1 MNVATQKKLTPR
13 QQRFVREYLVDLNG
27 TKAATRAGYKPK
39 SANEM
44 ASQLLAKLNIQTAV
58 AIGRE
63 KLTERTEITI
73 DRIMEE
79 FARIG
84 FSDVRK
90 LFTAD
95 GSLRPMSALSAAEA
109 ACISSI
115 EVVTRTL
122 PGADDDSPAR
132 VEYTHKIKLWDK
144 VAALTQM
151 GRRLGMYVDKHEV
164 VGKFTLEML
173 VTQAI
178 GVPPAIE
185 GTATDEDP

>member
-1 MNVATQKKLTPR
+1 MPATPQKKLSHR
-13 QQRFVREYLVDLNG
+13 QHRFVQEYLIDLNG
-27 TKAATRAGYKPK
+27 AKAAIRAGYKPK
-39 SANEM
+39 AAPEM
-44 ASQLLAKLNIQTAV
+44 AYDLLSRPHIQSAM
-58 AIGRE
+58 AERNAR
-63 KLTERTEITI
+63 LSERTEITI

-84 FSDVRK
+84 FSDVRR

-95 GSLRPMSALSAAEA
+95 GALRPMSALSAAEA

-122 PGADDDSPAR
+122 PGVDDGPAR